1 MRVRQLGLTGCVG
14 SLTFLTLAMTAQ
26 PALAADRV
34 SMRMQG
40 QIPAGVLEMKLESP
54 LVEEHAAI
62 PRIDPALMGASGRQE
77 VLVRLRSPSVG
88 QAADQSPGARI
99 GHREKLKNE
108 QAAFTARA
116 NKVAPGSKVLGST
129 QLVLNALVMD
139 VDAGSIRA
147 LAGDPDVLHV
157 HKVRDYELDLSDTVP
172 YIGASA
178 HTMSITRRSE

>member
-77 VLVRLRSPSVG
+77 VLVRLRSP
-88 QAADQSPGARI
+88 
-99 GHREKLKNE
+99 
-108 QAAFTARA
+108 
-116 NKVAPGSKVLGST
+116 
-129 QLVLNALVMD
+129 
-139 VDAGSIRA
+139 
-147 LAGDPDVLHV
+147 
-157 HKVRDYELDLSDTVP
+157 
-172 YIGASA
+172 
-178 HTMSITRRSE
+178 